1 MSADVPV
8 TLLAGPGSARLEAR
22 ALDRAAEI
30 LCRSGGHAPRGAAG
44 GGGAAVT
51 AAFAATAG
59 TAGTAGTAAAAACP
73 DCRRTLRREHPD
85 LLVAAPEARRR
96 FNVPSFDESSG
107 SRETTIPAALVRAV
121 AESSSRLPYEA
132 AARVLVLLDVD
143 RTEPAAF
150 SALLKVL
157 EEPPRK
163 ARFILTATRSRL
175 LPATILSR
183 VALVRVPPLPARETI
198 RLLVASG
205 MREEE
210 AEARAAFA
218 PDGPEEAKGLD
229 LAGAR
234 TLRDALLEAASAT
247 LLNGSAA
254 WAVALAGVLAAE
266 DAAAT
271 SRRLELLGTLLRDA
285 SAAAADPSGSFVFH
299 KERFEDLA
307 RLGAAAGP
315 RLLETA
321 SGALDLAGE
330 ISASRRNPRLAVE
343 AFALSLPLRGAAV

>member
-1 MSADVPV
+1 MSGDVPV
-8 TLLAGPGSARLEAR
+8 TLLAGPGAARLEAR
-22 ALDRAAEI
+22 ALERAAAI
-30 LCRSGGHAPRGAAG
+30 LCRSGGHGPSATTTTASSSAAD
-44 GGGAAVT
+44 
-51 AAFAATAG
+51 
-59 TAGTAGTAAAAACP
+59 CP

-85 LLVAAPEARRR
+85 LLVAAPETRRR
-96 FNVPSFDESSG
+96 FNVPPFDESSG

-121 AESSSRLPYEA
+121 AETSSRLPYEA
-132 AARVLVLLDVD
+132 ASRVLVLLDID

-175 LPATILSR
+175 LPPTILSR
-183 VALVRVPPLPARETI
+183 VVLVRVPPLPARETV
-198 RLLVASG
+198 RLLVAGG
-205 MREEE
+205 MREDE

-218 PDGPEEAKGLD
+218 PDGPEEAKEID
-229 LAGAR
+229 LPAAR
-234 TLRDALLEAASAT
+234 ALRDALLEAASAA
-247 LLNGSAA
+247 LLNGTAA

-285 SAAAADPSGSFVFH
+285 AAAAADPSGSVVLH
-299 KERFEDLA
+299 KERFEDLV
-307 RLGAAAGP
+307 RLGEAAGP

-321 SGALDLAGE
+321 SGALALAGE
-330 ISASRRNPRLAVE
+330 LSASRRNPRLAVE
-343 AFALSLPLRGAAV
+343 AFALSLPWSRA